1 MGKFMLF
8 FDQAYCWEQLLK
20 DFFEDVNDKTLTSVE
35 INFLHKIESTTNAS
49 RLWDW
54 PTVQDMDILFCVS
67 SIVFMV
73 QTSQY
78 LQMQAEERVV

>member
-1 MGKFMLF
+1 M
-8 FDQAYCWEQLLK
+8 
-20 DFFEDVNDKTLTSVE
+20 E